1 MLCTEKGVVIIY
13 CIDNLPLSLPSV
25 PHQAMDIFTL
35 GTRIKVAECCCNA
48 FCLGEIV
55 VIATVKGDLVRINWD
70 GSYFGTTLSL
80 TSIGLKPNDMYY
92 NDDKTSELRCY
103 CKTLEWAPTFGGA
116 FSLISSGHV
125 AFITS
130 LDSSEDQMPIEAKLV
145 ENATNST
152 STAVNN
158 RFRTLA
164 VGTQSSE
171 VLLYRMD
178 EVSGTVQV
186 QHTLQMHSRES
197 SCTREQ
203 LGAVSEVVWSP
214 DGYTLAVAWLHCGWA
229 LWSVFGA
236 LIYSSF
242 GERINPLYQVHVSN
256 LSWGHHGYNVLGSI
270 IFTKKAISEDADV
283 MLTEFHSKEKSNL
296 NLSKEEGDSI
306 QSPDSFGCQNSH
318 SKRKSYLVV
327 FRLTKSAVTANPTSD
342 NRLHLVL
349 QYNDRIAVIGE
360 KQMVSGVQIQN
371 LVVPKEYMNSN
382 WPIRY
387 VAVSRDGKD
396 IAVSGRS
403 GFVHYKGVSQRW
415 YVFGNVKQENSF
427 HVFGGIAWWKQY
439 ICCSCLMQNYDS
451 SEVRVYSSLRKLDE
465 QFCSVYQF
473 SYLVLPVVVDSFQ
486 NWFLMLANDG
496 CLWLFELTESDTVVI
511 SPLKVINL
519 TDFVVFPACVV
530 QICLT
535 ALKSNALIAAY
546 QPSVSSDQFLH
557 CSSNRCST
565 ECLLINYS
573 DEPSGST
580 AKSTGV
586 NETQL
591 HFGKPF
597 LIASESEVVW
607 SAGCFGSFKSSSQ
620 HSLPKSSYMY
630 HINPYTSDSLWF
642 YSGASGFSV
651 WLALP
656 PITSSSSHINS
667 VVSDD
672 TYVNSVTSE
681 NPSTHT
687 YNFRRIMLSVK
698 LNSDFYPLSIFF
710 PENLLVGITNDFH
723 RCWNVLKINAK
734 EDKPS
739 DIFTLFPYG
748 VFFVEIQITL
758 HQIIQQLLKKNLGA
772 HAFQMSLVYQNLEY
786 FPRTLELLLHEVL
799 EVEAASKI
807 PTPDPL
813 LPQVVALIQ
822 QFPNFLEI
830 LAHCSRK
837 TDVSWWPHLFTT
849 IGRKPRDLFE
859 LCLEN
864 HQLETAASYLIILQ
878 TSEAVSVSWECALN
892 LFRASLQLLKWN
904 LIRDILRFLCSI
916 GCNELNSINNDRV
929 IAHVNKSRL
938 SILSPCNHNYSVSKS
953 QNYDAQ
959 PQASKMSRSRI
970 VWYNEI
976 SKYQPTFNALK
987 LLNLENNQCK
997 DMDSSF
1003 VTATHWSFSDIRP
1016 QLKEIVS
1023 KMTIEYFSQGY
1034 LKRASQL
1041 ITNIPEI
1048 FIDDPSFSQTNVLA
1062 DWIVKHICDLQP
1074 APSWPQAFYNL
1085 LIDFS
1090 IFTCTI
1096 KNETHFISKEASV
1109 SQPFNSVQVVKDGST
1124 FPFDTCS
1131 IPKQSLYQ
1139 LNYLL
1144 NQLNLANC
1152 HNWECLINLLCLD
1165 RDAFLRSVNMAAT
1178 SAILSFISAL
1188 NVKEIPDQISASN
1201 ISSNESAYS
1210 GVDHTSAPNVRYDFG
1225 YARQLFSGLEEL
1237 KHWSSEKYPL
1247 YYEFLI
1253 SCEPELNEIS
1263 NKLKL
1268 HSNGKGDLKLQS
1280 IFAAYGFH
1288 DNEEDIF
1295 NILNRQNIKIDKSL
1309 PYTGSHFLIS
1319 QQTDGVNHSA
1329 SSFRRRPVSL
1339 GVPPSSAS
1347 DGQNPVNT
1355 SVFLNSVSKSQDS
1368 FQSMSSCS
1376 TPLILNVDNVNTD
1389 YYESMKKLE
1398 LSVHTSIPH
1407 INDDEMHSENGY
1419 LFNALIENEAL
1430 DSESNRLICSVM

>member
-565 ECLLINYS
+565 ECLLINYSGNVFILQCFSS

-1329 SSFRRRPVSL
+1329 SY
-1339 GVPPSSAS
+1339 AS
-1347 DGQNPVNT
+1347 
-1355 SVFLNSVSKSQDS
+1355 
-1368 FQSMSSCS
+1368 
-1376 TPLILNVDNVNTD
+1376 
-1389 YYESMKKLE
+1389 
-1398 LSVHTSIPH
+1398 
-1407 INDDEMHSENGY
+1407 
-1419 LFNALIENEAL
+1419 
-1430 DSESNRLICSVM
+1430 